1 MAYYTDSINN
11 TNEMM
16 FKNKMLIIPD
26 FVIYDDIPVIYNY
39 FDYYNIAKVKNVT
52 LYEFPDRDYNTEC
65 YHVYYYAIIE
75 IDEWYTNNCSRN
87 FYQRI
92 YDEQCFMVYDEPNYW
107 ELYFYNEN
115 NYYSYNETDYT
126 TPLKIEIE
134 PVDNEVNNQVDN
146 HESDSEEV
154 NDNELESN
162 VDEEDDLND
171 ETYEFEETDDEEDL
185 AFEYY
190 YKKIDSP
197 KYYTRS
203 QAKNKRKFNE
213 EFEQLKKEVKELK
226 DIIIKKNK
234 NYLKNNKT
242 KVVKNEWSRRLRQ
255 KLFH

>member
-1 MAYYTDSINN
+1 MVYYTNN
-11 TNEMM
+11 NEHT
-16 FKNKMLIIPD
+16 FENKMLIIPD
-26 FVIYDDIPVIYNY
+26 FVIYDDIPLIYNY

-75 IDEWYTNNCSRN
+75 IDEWQKNIGSQN

-92 YDEQCFMVYDEPNYW
+92 FDEQCYMVYDEPNYW
-107 ELYFYNEN
+107 DLYFYNEN
-115 NYYSYNETDYT
+115 KYYSYNETDYT

-134 PVDNEVNNQVDN
+134 AVDNEVNNQVDN
-146 HESDSEEV
+146 HESDYEEV
-154 NDNELESN
+154 NDTESESS
-162 VDEEDDLND
+162 VDEKDDLKD
-171 ETYEFEETDDEEDL
+171 ETYEFEETDDEQDL

-213 EFEQLKKEVKELK
+213 EFDQLKKEVKELK

-242 KVVKNEWSRRLRQ
+242 KVVKNEWTRRLRQ

>member
-1 MAYYTDSINN
+1 
-11 TNEMM
+11 
-16 FKNKMLIIPD
+16 MLIIPD
-26 FVIYDDIPVIYNY
+26 FVIYDDVPVIYNY

-52 LYEFPDRDYNTEC
+52 LHEFPDRDYNTES
-65 YHVYYYAIIE
+65 YHVYSYAIIE
-75 IDEWYTNNCSRN
+75 IEEWYNNNCSKN

-92 YDEQCFMVYDEPNYW
+92 CDEQCYMVYDEPNYW
-107 ELYFYNEN
+107 ELYFYNANKYFVYDETSYFTPIKIEN
-115 NYYSYNETDYT
+115 YTNENETSSDNQVIFQNPPHGIY
-126 TPLKIEIE
+126 
-134 PVDNEVNNQVDN
+134 DNE
-146 HESDSEEV
+146 SEAS
-154 NDNELESN
+154 L
-162 VDEEDDLND
+162 DEEDNLND

-203 QAKNKRKFNE
+203 QSKNKRKFNQ
-213 EFEQLKKEVKELK
+213 EFNQLKEEVKGLK
-226 DIIIKKNK
+226 DLIIKKNK